1 MGIFIT
7 FEGPDGCGKT
17 SVIKLV
23 ADKLRNEGF
32 DVVCT
37 REPGGGN
44 VSEQIRKVILD
55 VNNKDMDYTTEA
67 LLYAASRSQ
76 HLHDVVIPS
85 LKDNK
90 IVICDRFVDSSYVY
104 QGFARNIGL
113 DLVMNL
119 NNLVVGEYMPNITIL
134 IDLESEKCMD
144 RINRNNRAKDRLDL
158 ESLDFHKKVRN
169 GYLSLAEMFKDRIR
183 IVNGDQTLENVYT
196 DTYKIIE
203 SYIRGN

>member
-134 IDLESEKCMD
+134 IDLES
-144 RINRNNRAKDRLDL
+144 
-158 ESLDFHKKVRN
+158 LDFHKKVRN

-183 IVNGDQTLENVYT
+183 IVKGDQTLENVYT